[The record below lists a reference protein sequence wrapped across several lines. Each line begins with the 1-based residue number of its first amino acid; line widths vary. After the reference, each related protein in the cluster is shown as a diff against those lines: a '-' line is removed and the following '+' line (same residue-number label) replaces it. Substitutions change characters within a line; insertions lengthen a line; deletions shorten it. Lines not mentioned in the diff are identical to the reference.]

1 MTGDQRHAP
10 AALTPGKTKYPLYR
24 RLGGPRGQS
33 GRLRSIL
40 PTLAIDP
47 RTFQPVA
54 SRYTDWTMA
63 SKHTNT
69 YSRKHTHT
77 THTNKT
83 IREISFFALIHPTCR
98 LTHSMCTGLRK
109 QFYTQQEMNVNSRF
123 QTFAVFFMLYVFFWV
138 IPRRLDFIC
147 RRFGTL
153 FHLHRQ
159 VGV

>member
-1 MTGDQRHAP
+1 MLLVITMSKMSGIAKGLYGLVVGVSCPKIRQEFYGIQRHKHI
-10 AALTPGKTKYPLYR
+10 LTKT
-24 RLGGPRGQS
+24 
-33 GRLRSIL
+33 
-40 PTLAIDP
+40 
-47 RTFQPVA
+47 
-54 SRYTDWTMA
+54 
-63 SKHTNT
+63 
-69 YSRKHTHT
+69 HTHT
-77 THTNKT
+77 KHTNKT